1 MDINKAYN
9 ICICVI
15 VTVFFFGSF
24 FLGNMLHAK
33 EEPVELPE
41 KETTFTVSR
50 LRSDEPEPD
59 RVEKLTEPQEDR
71 VTADTEKCDYTV
83 SPYYYNIALDNDRQ
97 DYVFKLCS
105 EYDLPCE
112 LVFAVMG
119 VESSYEDSRI
129 SNNGDYGIMQI
140 NSINHG
146 WLSEELGVE
155 DFLDYEQN
163 VLCGVYMLADYYHRY
178 VDFNKIAMCY
188 RYGENAAME
197 MWENGI
203 TETDYTRQIVRRMAM
218 MEYRKQFT
226 RG

>member
-1 MDINKAYN
+1 MNINRLYN
-9 ICICVI
+9 ICLCVI
-15 VTVFFFGSF
+15 LAVFFFGAY
-24 FLGNMLHAK
+24 FLGNSFEARDVKAEVPKEKEISFTVEPAAK
-33 EEPVELPE
+33 MKTEVLALEKIPEPVEAE
-41 KETTFTVSR
+41 E
-50 LRSDEPEPD
+50 
-59 RVEKLTEPQEDR
+59 
-71 VTADTEKCDYTV
+71 CDYTV
-83 SPYYYNIALDNDRQ
+83 SKYYYNIDLDNNRQ
-97 DYVFKLCS
+97 DYVFKVCS

-146 WLSEELGVE
+146 WLSEELGVD

-188 RYGENAAME
+188 RYGENAAKE
-197 MWENGI
+197 MWSNGI

-218 MEYRKQFT
+218 MEYRK
-226 RG
+226 